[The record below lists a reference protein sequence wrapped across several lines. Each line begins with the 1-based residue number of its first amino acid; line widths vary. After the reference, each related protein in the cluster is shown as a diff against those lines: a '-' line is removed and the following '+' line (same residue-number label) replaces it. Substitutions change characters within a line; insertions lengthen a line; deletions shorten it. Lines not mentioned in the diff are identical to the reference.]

1 MNEITRIHIAKTA
14 YDIEIAAKK
23 QLEKYIKS
31 LEVYTQDAEVL
42 ADIEIRVT
50 ELLAERG
57 VKAGGVISSEDVSAV
72 RKQLGEPYEF
82 AGEEGDIA
90 VGPESDGKPRRLYRS
105 TEDAVLGG
113 VLSGIAAYFNIDP
126 IWTRLIFIILVLA
139 SFGFMPLVYIL
150 LWIIVPPARTA
161 TEKLQLAGK
170 DVTLESI
177 KDLNA
182 EEGPQTSNVAAVVQ
196 KVLSISLGTVSLIFA
211 VGVFVTTAWIAIAAL
226 TFDPQFA
233 DITNGFIG
241 LGEGST
247 WIVWLVFW
255 IVIFGLLLLTSLF
268 GLIAYAFFKR
278 QITKKVFISCVVI
291 VVLGLTSFAAAT
303 GISAT
308 QSWRVANETRS
319 MVHETKVNL
328 GKEFSNVKSVTFD
341 VVSENSDENHPV
353 FFGNS
358 ASIRYVVDEGP
369 ARYELSALPNA
380 KPSIIVNGT
389 SATVSLTIP
398 ESFRNSFVQ
407 PILTVYG
414 PALDSITNK
423 SRDLGYAGLVQE
435 ALTIISEEST
445 GTTVSGTFTK
455 VIIQGSGSVN
465 LGSSSIQT
473 LDVQASQNLIVTTGT
488 IRDLTVVQPDVCP
501 SGTYK
506 DSTTVTV
513 SGVTSNQLSY
523 NGKVLPVETYR
534 TSCASIIV
542 ESNSEEE

>member
-1 MNEITRIHIAKTA
+1 
-14 YDIEIAAKK
+14 
-23 QLEKYIKS
+23 
-31 LEVYTQDAEVL
+31 
-42 ADIEIRVT
+42 
-50 ELLAERG
+50 
-57 VKAGGVISSEDVSAV
+57 
-72 RKQLGEPYEF
+72 
-82 AGEEGDIA
+82 
-90 VGPESDGKPRRLYRS
+90 
-105 TEDAVLGG
+105 
-113 VLSGIAAYFNIDP
+113 
-126 IWTRLIFIILVLA
+126 LVLA